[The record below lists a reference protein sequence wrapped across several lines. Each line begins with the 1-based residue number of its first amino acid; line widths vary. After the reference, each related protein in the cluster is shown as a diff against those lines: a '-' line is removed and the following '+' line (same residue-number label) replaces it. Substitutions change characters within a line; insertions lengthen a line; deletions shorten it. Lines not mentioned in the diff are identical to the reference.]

1 MAATTP
7 VLGLHPLVGAPRQM
21 EGSRVAGR
29 PGRLR
34 GSEFHNK
41 TAANEQGGARRV
53 RCAKERT
60 VYTELVM
67 DHVARPRNV
76 GEVAAADG
84 VGQMGDS
91 ACGDVIR
98 ITLKVAADD
107 RLADVKFKAFGCG
120 AAVAAASVVTVL
132 ARGKTVEE
140 AAHISA
146 ADVAEALGGLPA
158 HKAHCSHFATDALQL
173 ALEDYSTRR
182 GLSSQKAR
190 GARGAGRGVLVGLS
204 GGVDSAVAAL
214 LLAQR
219 GFSVHTTTLNL
230 WASDDERSCCS
241 SAAVDAARS
250 CARALRVPHS
260 VDDARAAFTESV
272 VHSFVR
278 GYEAGETPNPCVL
291 CNPQRLEHLL
301 RLADRLGLGYI
312 ATGHYA
318 RLVSRDGRPYVADE
332 ARRGGRAEAAG
343 REDGAGLDQAQEG
356 PFIARGRDRAKDQSY
371 MLWRVQPAT
380 LRHLLLPLGELRKDE
395 VRALAAQA
403 ALPVANRPESQE
415 VCFAPRDY
423 RDFLAARGARHEP
436 GDIVT
441 RAGHR
446 LGTHQGQWRY
456 TVGQRRGLGV
466 SADQPLYVLE
476 RRAATNEVVVGPRA
490 ELATVS
496 VEIRD
501 LQDRGL
507 ATPSGALL
515 QIGQEVG
522 VEAGLQVQLRYKAG
536 AIGVRR
542 LRRLAADRARL
553 TLAQPFV
560 GVAPGQSAVFYR
572 DDVVVGGGIITQSS
586 E

>member
-1 MAATTP
+1 
-7 VLGLHPLVGAPRQM
+7 
-21 EGSRVAGR
+21 
-29 PGRLR
+29 
-34 GSEFHNK
+34 
-41 TAANEQGGARRV
+41 
-53 RCAKERT
+53 
-60 VYTELVM
+60 M

-84 VGQMGDS
+84 VGQMGNS

-146 ADVAEALGGLPA
+146 ADVAEALGGLPV

-190 GARGAGRGVLVGLS
+190 GAGDAEKGVLVGLS

-214 LLAQR
+214 LLGQR
-219 GFSVHTTTLNL
+219 GFSVHTTTLKL

-250 CARALRVPHS
+250 SARALGVPHS
-260 VDDARAAFTESV
+260 VDDARAAFAESV

-291 CNPQRLEHLL
+291 CNPQRLEHLV
-301 RLADRLGLGYI
+301 RLADRLGLGHI

-318 RLVSRDGRPYVADE
+318 RLVSRDGRPYVADDE
-332 ARRGGRAEAAG
+332 ARGGGRAEAAG
-343 REDGAGLDQAQEG
+343 GEDEAGLDEAQEG
-356 PFIARGRDRAKDQSY
+356 PFVARGRDRAKDQSY

-380 LRHLLLPLGELRKDE
+380 LRRLLLPLGELRKDE

-423 RDFLAARGARHEP
+423 RDFLAARGARCVP

-456 TVGQRRGLGV
+456 TIGQRRGLGV

-476 RRAATNEVVVGPRA
+476 RRAATNEVVVGTRV

-496 VEIRD
+496 VEISD
-501 LQDRGL
+501 LHDRGL

-515 QIGQEVG
+515 EIDQEVG
-522 VEAGLQVQLRYKAG
+522 AEAGLQVQLRYKAG

-553 TLAQPFV
+553 TLAQPFA